1 VVWGGMKKTIKL
13 LILFLLVSSC
23 ASQKKLEIE
32 VEKEIQQATVVTR
45 SDVTKN
51 AREYILNSKTLSEQQ
66 KQNLIMLQDKTEA
79 ETKIMIEEKNR
90 TQLVLVKT
98 ILEPTVNEKEVYILR
113 KKIKKLDKQRMDL
126 DEKSFTEARKIID
139 PLKEIR
145 DREFLYNSFIWR
157 HHYW

>member
-1 VVWGGMKKTIKL
+1 MEKIIKI
-13 LILFLLVSSC
+13 LILFLLVSSLVSSC
-23 ASQKKLEIE
+23 ATQKKLEIE
-32 VEKEIQQATVVTR
+32 VEKEIQQSTVVSR
-45 SDVTKN
+45 SDVTTN

-66 KQNLIMLQDKTEA
+66 KQSLIMLQDKTEA
-79 ETKIMIEEKNR
+79 ETKTMIEEKNKA
-90 TQLVLVKT
+90 QLVLVKT
-98 ILEPTVNEKEVYILR
+98 ILEPTVNEREVYILR